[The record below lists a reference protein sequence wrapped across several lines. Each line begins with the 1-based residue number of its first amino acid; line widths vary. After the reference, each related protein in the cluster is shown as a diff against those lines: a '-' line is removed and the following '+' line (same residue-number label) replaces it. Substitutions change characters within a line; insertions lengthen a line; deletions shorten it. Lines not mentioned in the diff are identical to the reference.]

1 MVDLPTQRAAR
12 WIVPHLHED
21 TDDHDGRQRFDAAID
36 RMQPLLDELQ
46 QAPRHCVADHP
57 SIPAA
62 PGIYLFSS
70 HEVPIYVGQSRNLRK
85 RLTQHTDSKSGRD
98 QASFAFNLAKRSARE
113 AGVPLTG
120 SRSVVESLP
129 EFAAHFDHARKE
141 VAEMEVQFIELHDP
155 IERSLFEIYAALTF
169 ETDEFNITS
178 AQAMPSLEGREPPST
193 RADTP
198 R

>member
-1 MVDLPTQRAAR
+1 
-12 WIVPHLHED
+12 
-21 TDDHDGRQRFDAAID
+21 
-36 RMQPLLDELQ
+36 
-46 QAPRHCVADHP
+46 
-57 SIPAA
+57 
-62 PGIYLFSS
+62 
-70 HEVPIYVGQSRNLRK
+70 
-85 RLTQHTDSKSGRD
+85 
-98 QASFAFNLAKRSARE
+98 
-113 AGVPLTG
+113 VPLTG